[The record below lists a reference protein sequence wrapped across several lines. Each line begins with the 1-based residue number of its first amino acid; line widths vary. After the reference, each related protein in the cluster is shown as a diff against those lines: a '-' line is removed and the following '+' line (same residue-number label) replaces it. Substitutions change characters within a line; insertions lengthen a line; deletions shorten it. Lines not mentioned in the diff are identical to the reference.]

1 MARAIV
7 KGFLKVIISLTGI
20 LLSPIDNLISSF
32 IPGLSNIFQ
41 AIGGFFTIVSSSL
54 GWVISLTGLSSTAL
68 SFIVIYYT
76 FKLTAPIASYM
87 IKLAIKWYNAIKI

>member
-7 KGFLKVIISLTGI
+7 KGFLKVIISLTSV
-20 LLSPIDNLISSF
+20 LLSPLDQLIASF
-32 IPGLSNIFQ
+32 IPGLNALFTS
-41 AIGGFFTIVSSSL
+41 IGQLFSIIGQSL
-54 GWVISLTGLSSTAL
+54 GWCVSVTGLSSTAI

-87 IKLAIKWYNAIKI
+87 IKLALKWYNSIKI